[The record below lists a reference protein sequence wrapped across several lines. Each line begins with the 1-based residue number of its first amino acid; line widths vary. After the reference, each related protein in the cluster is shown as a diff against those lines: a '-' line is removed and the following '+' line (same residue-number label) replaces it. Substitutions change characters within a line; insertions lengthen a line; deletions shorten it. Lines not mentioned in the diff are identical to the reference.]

1 MRPTPMTDT
10 QQKAE
15 AMEHG
20 ELIARLEAA
29 SEGSRELDA
38 LIFRAIGAPL
48 PERFASLK
56 LALEWQ
62 DDGTA
67 LMPVGEMRVRYEP
80 PAYTTSLDAIVAL
93 IERSNWK
100 LYSVDA
106 SVDGRPSCFIKGPDR
121 LWPAD
126 DESDE
131 HFGPG
136 WEHGRAKSLPLA
148 LCIALLRAL
157 RTQDQGDQTN
167 GS

>member
-1 MRPTPMTDT
+1 MT

-38 LIFRAIGAPL
+38 LVFRAIGAPL

-80 PAYTTSLDAIVAL
+80 PAYTASPDAAL
-93 IERSNWK
+93 QLEARTRYR

-106 SVDGRPSCFIKGPDR
+106 SIEGRFHVVIKGPDR
-121 LWPAD
+121 LWPATED
-126 DESDE
+126 QEAVMAA
-131 HFGPG
+131 G
-136 WEHGRAKSLPLA
+136 WEAGVAATPALA
-148 LCIALLRAL
+148 FTAAHLRAL